1 MANLRRG
8 EHEVLEQ
15 IYKSNCYCNA
25 KSVRDIINKVDA
37 TDGNTASIEGQGL
50 ILRS

>member
-1 MANLRRG
+1 VFGR
-8 EHEVLEQ
+8 

-25 KSVRDIINKVDA
+25 TVMTRVAREVINEVDA

-50 ILRS
+50 NV